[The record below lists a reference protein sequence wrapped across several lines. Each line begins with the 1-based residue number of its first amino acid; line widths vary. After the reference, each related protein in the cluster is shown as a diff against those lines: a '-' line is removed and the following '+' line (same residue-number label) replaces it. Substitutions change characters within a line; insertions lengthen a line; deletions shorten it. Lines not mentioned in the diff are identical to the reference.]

1 MNDAKTI
8 LDKVRALP
16 DYNCEPPARKRLEN
30 LLQNLS
36 TLENHTHEAFIED
49 VVPVPLHLKKFY
61 DELKHKSPGITFV
74 VTGGARHRMHTS
86 DLTLYTVY
94 GQVGIAYIDAPD
106 IVVGKIM
113 LETNNNNE
121 PLYCVFSRQIRN
133 ERYATYNEDYNT
145 KRTKKFKDAIKTAGQ
160 YLKPKT
166 AKDIFDD
173 STDALHSAQ
182 SQIKSPAAH
191 KLYEACS
198 IQHPVVQ
205 QEIEAMVA
213 FGYTPKT
220 TQFLKAFELIRDEGE
235 ELKQVAKYK
244 PKATFVWLK
253 SDRAHIVDPDGV
265 ETVAHTMEDVPEDIR
280 NKIAVLQIGTDNSA
294 VINVGVKV
302 DDTKYWVFA

>member
-8 LDKVRALP
+8 LDKARGLP
-16 DYNCEPPARKRLEN
+16 DYNYDSNSRKRLEN

-49 VVPVPLHLKKFY
+49 VVPVPLPLKKFY
-61 DELKHKSPGITFV
+61 DELKHKNPNVTFV
-74 VTGGARHRMHTS
+74 VSGGTRYRMHTS
-86 DLTLYTVY
+86 DLTSYTVY

-113 LETNNNNE
+113 LDTNKDDE
-121 PLYCVFSRQIRN
+121 PLYCVYSKQIKN
-133 ERYATYNEDYNT
+133 DRYSSYNDDYNV

-166 AKDIFDD
+166 AKDILDD
-173 STDALHSAQ
+173 NTDALDRAH
-182 SQIKSPAAH
+182 SQITMPATS
-191 KLYEACS
+191 KLHEACS
-198 IQHPVVQ
+198 ISTSFIRE
-205 QEIEAMVA
+205 EIEAMLA

-220 TQFLKAFELIRDEGE
+220 AQFLKAFELMRDEGE
-235 ELKQVAKYK
+235 ELKRIARYK

-253 SDRAHIVDPDGV
+253 PNQAHLIAPDGT
-265 ETVAHTMEDVPEDIR
+265 ETIAYTMDVVPEDIR
-280 NKIAVLQIGTDNSA
+280 NKIAVLQIGSDNSA

-302 DDTKYWVFA
+302 DDTKYWVFE